1 MSNDPNMGAMKFMS
15 VWFMPIM
22 MFFICNNLSSA
33 LSYYYLLSNIIT
45 MGMTWYIR
53 KFVVTEEKV
62 RAEMALKAIQP
73 KKKSKWQQRL
83 EEAQKMQEQMR
94 KQQGRR

>member
-1 MSNDPNMGAMKFMS
+1 M
-15 VWFMPIM
+15 I
-22 MFFICNNLSSA
+22 FFICNNLSAA

-45 MGMTWYIR
+45 MIMTWYIR
-53 KFVVTEEKV
+53 KYVVTEDKV
-62 RAEMALKAIQP
+62 RADMMLRASQP